1 MYREE
6 YNDCTSVK
14 GRFHQY
20 FIYGETIDCAQWKR
34 DLDNCSKWKEE
45 NDLKA
50 AVWNILSNYVLVYDF
65 AAKNLHIILL

>member
-34 DLDNCSKWKEE
+34 DFDNCSKWKEE

-50 AVWNILSNYVLVYDF
+50 AV
-65 AAKNLHIILL
+65 